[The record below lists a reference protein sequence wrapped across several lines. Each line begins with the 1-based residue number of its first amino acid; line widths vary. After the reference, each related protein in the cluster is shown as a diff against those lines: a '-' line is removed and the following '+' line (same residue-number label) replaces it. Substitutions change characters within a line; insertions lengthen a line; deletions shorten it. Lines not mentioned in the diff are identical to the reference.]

1 VTAEDEREPDYRM
14 SLAAE
19 RTFLAYIRTG
29 LALAAAGVAVA
40 GALPD
45 AGAKVLRQA
54 VGFVL
59 VLLGGSVLAFAR
71 PRWRAVTA
79 AMRAGRPLPAVRFSA
94 VLSVALTAVIVA
106 AAVVVVLA

>member
-1 VTAEDEREPDYRM
+1 MVEDEHEPDYRM

-45 AGAKVLRQA
+45 AGAKVLRQIIGLA
-54 VGFVL
+54 LVISGGFVL
-59 VLLGGSVLAFAR
+59 AMAR
-71 PRWRAVTA
+71 PRWKSVMA
-79 AMRAGRPLPAVRFSA
+79 AMREGQPLPPFRLGA
-94 VLSVALTAVIVA
+94 VLSVALVAAMVGAAVIV
-106 AAVVVVLA
+106 VLA

>member
-1 VTAEDEREPDYRM
+1 MVEDEREPDYRM

-45 AGAKVLRQA
+45 AGAKVLRQ
-54 VGFVL
+54 VIGLTLVVTGGFVL
-59 VLLGGSVLAFAR
+59 AIAR
-71 PRWRAVTA
+71 PRWRSVTA
-79 AMRAGRPLPAVRFSA
+79 AMRAGEPLPPFRFGA
-94 VLSVALTAVIVA
+94 ALSVALVA
-106 AAVVVVLA
+106 AMAGAAVLVVLA

>member
-59 VLLGGSVLAFAR
+59 VIIGGSVLAFAR
-71 PRWRAVTA
+71 PRWRSVTA
-79 AMRAGRPLPAVRFSA
+79 AMRSGQPLPPFRFGL
-94 VLSVALTAVIVA
+94 VLSLALTAVIVG